1 MKNEHSR
8 SKQLVAFTPKSH
20 DNKVHDLH
28 KLLVANTANR
38 VVEDTEKQL
47 HVDINKSIA
56 NGAEISVN
64 Q

>member
-1 MKNEHSR
+1 M
-8 SKQLVAFTPKSH
+8 TTKSMIYINYWSQIPQTH
-20 DNKVHDLH
+20 TD
-28 KLLVANTANR
+28 R